1 MESLINFIFGL
12 PIPAKIILGI
22 LIVGIFFSILKK
34 FLKAAILIA
43 VLIILLLVIMKLM
56 AI

>member
-1 MESLINFIFGL
+1 MEAFLSFIFGL
-12 PIPAKIILGI
+12 PVPVKIILGI
-22 LIVGIFFSILKK
+22 LVIGIFFSILKK
-34 FLKAAILIA
+34 FLKFAILIA